1 MNKQTFVA
9 PNPSDLLLKESFHG
23 KKKSG
28 QSREFQPETCSDDA
42 DRSQPLHSK
51 ISSHFD
57 YSNLGLF
64 FGGRPA
70 QVKPST
76 EGIIG
81 KLHAKKKSNET
92 CSSKEGTLK
101 HASSKDYSNLDELF
115 ENTTIISNPSETKP
129 HTKRRSN
136 EISLNKAS
144 NDDAN
149 DLAQA
154 NFLETLLFKNHNKKK
169 SSKNSF
175 SSLLKAQRE
184 DRIDDEIAQDINK
197 LGLDM
202 GPDEQDKGDF
212 GHLKAPKSNLKVL
225 ELIKNKALPNRPVYS
240 ETPKSTLPNSQTE
253 SRVSFTGAKVT
264 QAMSPLILSY
274 QDQDIYNDDN
284 AAQDKFINDLF
295 ENPKENSEDIPLDK
309 SKEIS
314 QEDLNPRLLTERTTN
329 KHMRKVA
336 NLNLD
341 SSRDNRTKPNLSL
354 MSTESTVDSENLAN
368 QQDHHNNSFSTP
380 FSGASGSFNNSGK
393 LDFSSPAR
401 LDSGRIHSEV
411 MSFFL

>member
-9 PNPSDLLLKESFHG
+9 PNPSDPILKESFHG

-70 QVKPST
+70 QVKPSN

-81 KLHAKKKSNET
+81 KLHSKKKSNET

-129 HTKRRSN
+129 HIKRRSN
-136 EISLNKAS
+136 EISLNKGS

-197 LGLDM
+197 LGLDI
-202 GPDEQDKGDF
+202 GPDEQDKGDI
-212 GHLKAPKSNLKVL
+212 GNLKAPKSNLKVL
-225 ELIKNKALPNRPVYS
+225 ELIKNKTLPNRPVYA
-240 ETPKSTLPNSQTE
+240 ETPKSTLPNSQIE
-253 SRVSFTGAKVT
+253 PAPSFTGSKMT
-264 QAMSPLILSY
+264 QGTGY
-274 QDQDIYNDDN
+274 
-284 AAQDKFINDLF
+284 
-295 ENPKENSEDIPLDK
+295 
-309 SKEIS
+309 
-314 QEDLNPRLLTERTTN
+314 
-329 KHMRKVA
+329 
-336 NLNLD
+336 
-341 SSRDNRTKPNLSL
+341 
-354 MSTESTVDSENLAN
+354 
-368 QQDHHNNSFSTP
+368 
-380 FSGASGSFNNSGK
+380 
-393 LDFSSPAR
+393 
-401 LDSGRIHSEV
+401 
-411 MSFFL
+411 